1 MNNGTTSKG
10 YGFNSDGFRYG
21 VAFVIGSLVLL
32 LTVAFACVRLR
43 MAGIPPSHPTRDED
57 SAEQGFDHIDTSFE
71 SYPKLLYSQVEKGS
85 TSTSIPSSSCSICLG
100 DYKEGDILSSEES
113 VLLLVSFIILT
124 LIVTLAAYLCSTDI
138 PRTTPSVPAAVTHSN
153 HTTIT
158 VEAPEPCIDQSV
170 CNFPNLQFS
179 KTKLCGSTSS
189 SSSSCSICLMDY
201 KDRDSLR
208 VLPACG
214 HFFHVKCVDPWLR
227 INMTCPVCRT
237 PITLSDVT
245 KTF

>member
-1 MNNGTTSKG
+1 MMN
-10 YGFNSDGFRYG
+10 
-21 VAFVIGSLVLL
+21 
-32 LTVAFACVRLR
+32 
-43 MAGIPPSHPTRDED
+43 
-57 SAEQGFDHIDTSFE
+57 
-71 SYPKLLYSQVEKGS
+71 
-85 TSTSIPSSSCSICLG
+85 
-100 DYKEGDILSSEES
+100 SSEES

-138 PRTTPSVPAAVTHSN
+138 PRTAPSVPAAVTHSN

-170 CNFPNLQFS
+170 CNFPSLQFS
-179 KTKLCGSTSS
+179 KAKLCGSTSS

-237 PITLSDVT
+237 TIALSDVS
-245 KTF
+245 KTL

>member
-1 MNNGTTSKG
+1 MN
-10 YGFNSDGFRYG
+10 
-21 VAFVIGSLVLL
+21 
-32 LTVAFACVRLR
+32 
-43 MAGIPPSHPTRDED
+43 
-57 SAEQGFDHIDTSFE
+57 
-71 SYPKLLYSQVEKGS
+71 
-85 TSTSIPSSSCSICLG
+85 
-100 DYKEGDILSSEES
+100 SSEES

-138 PRTTPSVPAAVTHSN
+138 PRTAPSVPAAVTHSN

-170 CNFPNLQFS
+170 CNFPSLQFS
-179 KTKLCGSTSS
+179 KAKLCGSTSS

-237 PITLSDVT
+237 TIALSDKCQCLSIVLVISGKLAMENNHEIESCLLRYISET
-245 KTF
+245 KKLAMLPMKESKLKILKSKQEN

>member
-1 MNNGTTSKG
+1 MMN
-10 YGFNSDGFRYG
+10 
-21 VAFVIGSLVLL
+21 
-32 LTVAFACVRLR
+32 
-43 MAGIPPSHPTRDED
+43 
-57 SAEQGFDHIDTSFE
+57 
-71 SYPKLLYSQVEKGS
+71 
-85 TSTSIPSSSCSICLG
+85 
-100 DYKEGDILSSEES
+100 SSEES

>member
-1 MNNGTTSKG
+1 MIKLKAKVQGHSLAVIPKSCINTSLHLSEFIFQYLWWTTYMMN
-10 YGFNSDGFRYG
+10 
-21 VAFVIGSLVLL
+21 
-32 LTVAFACVRLR
+32 
-43 MAGIPPSHPTRDED
+43 
-57 SAEQGFDHIDTSFE
+57 
-71 SYPKLLYSQVEKGS
+71 
-85 TSTSIPSSSCSICLG
+85 
-100 DYKEGDILSSEES
+100 SSEES